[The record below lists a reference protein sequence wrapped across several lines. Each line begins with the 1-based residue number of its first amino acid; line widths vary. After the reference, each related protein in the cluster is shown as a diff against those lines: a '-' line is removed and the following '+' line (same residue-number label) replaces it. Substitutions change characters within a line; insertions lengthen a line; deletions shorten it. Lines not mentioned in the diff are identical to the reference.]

1 MGGQS
6 GLDILSFV
14 RSSEASHLHCFSIVF
29 FIPLA
34 ALLPALRFP
43 AFLFFSSSF
52 HLKVSFWTSCSPG
65 IAMDQSGQAIDSLFK
80 RMCVFCGSSSGK
92 KPIYTEVAEQL
103 GNELVSDSPFLSSL
117 VANEILSF
125 QIATVSFS
133 PGGVSTSKRLYFCVA
148 IELE

>member
-6 GLDILSFV
+6 GLVILSFV
-14 RSSEASHLHCFSIVF
+14 RSSGASHLLCFSIVF

-34 ALLPALRFP
+34 VLLPALRFP

-65 IAMDQSGQAIDSLFK
+65 IAMDQPGQAIDSLFK

-103 GNELVSDSPFLSSL
+103 GNELVSESPFRSSF
-117 VANEILSF
+117 VGNDILSF
-125 QIATVSFS
+125 QMATVSFS
-133 PGGVSTSKRLYFCVA
+133 PCGGCSSV
-148 IELE
+148 

>member
-6 GLDILSFV
+6 GLVILSSV
-14 RSSEASHLHCFSIVF
+14 RSSEASHLLCFSIVF

-34 ALLPALRFP
+34 ALLPCFEIP
-43 AFLFFSSSF
+43 CFSFLFFSSSF

-103 GNELVSDSPFLSSL
+103 GNELVSDSPFLSSF

-125 QIATVSFS
+125 QIASVSFS
-133 PGGVSTSKRLYFCVA
+133 PCGV
-148 IELE
+148 